1 MFNQIIQRQKSGFT
15 ILETLIAATALVM
28 VFGSYF
34 TFMSGQNKQI
44 QTITQRSEA
53 DENCSRVLQYLS
65 SDIKSAKRECLE
77 ADSTGNIK
85 IIRFTDTADK
95 SKSDQLYLEKVEYK
109 YDSAK
114 REITRTAR
122 KLDYDTKS
130 NTFKEK
136 DVYATNT
143 FKNISK
149 IALKKINMPDA
160 LNKSGKHI
168 LGLGIEIESEIKNSL
183 VGQAQLAH
191 NQDVI
196 YVKDEITYQN
206 QPNWNVN
213 PIFSKK
219 LVNITLSP
227 PLEIDFASALEVVPW
242 AKNLKNGI
250 PAMIEDAKKQILDD
264 AMAAL
269 SSKAFEKANEMFG
282 KFVNESTIGQ
292 SIARAKNTFLNTV
305 KDKLKEPKFVA
316 AAAMLQG
323 AFFKGVAIGEDLKNK
338 ILNKTLSD
346 AEIRKFIG
354 DNFGTLRNIVISD
367 LEFNFLKDYEANIEK
382 LAEKYSNPPLLGVGN
397 LLQGK
402 LPIDKYSEILTRVKN
417 LIYEAIGTQQQFADM
432 INAYTTS
439 LTEDF
444 RGTLKNDFVSNL
456 SFSIVETVVKTKI
469 NDAAKLIKV
478 SSGLEKVIENV
489 KTEDKYKDVRDIAVP
504 VLEEVGQMIDSGLA
518 KVLNAIANQALD
530 KIKSEMQEN
539 FKDADD
545 AIAKAASNI
554 PDAVNSTIS
563 MLSKKFL
570 LGENFNA
577 KDGKFIVDA
586 GKNYLKELY
595 DGFKLPMPDIGNDQE
610 TKDLVNK
617 YYSNNGLDKPKEFNN

>member
-1 MFNQIIQRQKSGFT
+1 MFNQIIQRRKSGFT

-130 NTFKEK
+130 NTFKEN

-196 YVKDEITYQN
+196 YVKDEIAYQN

-264 AMAAL
+264 AMTAL

-292 SIARAKNTFLNTV
+292 SIARAKNTFLTTV

-367 LEFNFLKDYEANIEK
+367 LEFKFLKDYEANIEK
-382 LAEKYSNPPLLGVGN
+382 LAEKYSNPPIIGFGN

-417 LIYEAIGTQQQFADM
+417 LIYDAIGTQQQFADM
-432 INAYTTS
+432 VNAYTTS

-456 SFSIVETVVKTKI
+456 SFSIVETVVKAKI

-504 VLEEVGQMIDSGLA
+504 VLEEVGQLIDSGLG
-518 KVLNAIANQALD
+518 KVLNAIANQVLD

-577 KDGKFIVDA
+577 KDGKFIADA

-595 DGFKLPMPDIGNDQE
+595 DGFKLPMPDIGNDKE